1 MHVGEFVYSCL
12 LLLGVIF
19 FQVQVLVELALEIY
33 IFSGSLGELKAE
45 ISGQNFTMTLHSG
58 SALYKIRFIA
68 SVKN

>member
-1 MHVGEFVYSCL
+1 MNLLIHVCYSSKFSFS
-12 LLLGVIF
+12 F
-19 FQVQVLVELALEIY
+19 FQVQVLVELALEID
-33 IFSGSLGELKAE
+33 IFSGSLGELIAE

>member
-1 MHVGEFVYSCL
+1 MFVIAPSFL
-12 LLLGVIF
+12 FLF
-19 FQVQVLVELALEIY
+19 FKFRFLALEID
-33 IFSGSLGELKAE
+33 IFSGSLGELIAE